1 MNKIHFRNHQQIIFN
16 ELTKSRKSVLIAVA
30 WLNFEL
36 YEYIFLELITR
47 KVKVEII
54 VNDDVANNRHNECI
68 NRLIESGVKIKKIRM
83 FNKSNYMHHKFC
95 IIDGEKILIGSYNWS
110 KNAGSN
116 FENLM
121 ELEDVNIING
131 AKVEFNYLWKLNKET
146 LKLQKKLKCRNC
158 SEVKYSIMILRESRY
173 HTSYNIVSICNCD
186 GFEELKTDSLDI
198 LLYNSIVGII
208 DLYNEQI
215 EQVREYPEQIEIL
228 NSECDYDL
236 LNIYSQLQADYH
248 IHGIGIIEYE
258 ITSPDGDGEWLTK
271 IIWKDRFASSLYEK
285 YYDTFNLL

>member
-1 MNKIHFRNHQQIIFN
+1 
-16 ELTKSRKSVLIAVA
+16 
-30 WLNFEL
+30 
-36 YEYIFLELITR
+36 
-47 KVKVEII
+47 
-54 VNDDVANNRHNECI
+54 
-68 NRLIESGVKIKKIRM
+68 
-83 FNKSNYMHHKFC
+83 
-95 IIDGEKILIGSYNWS
+95 
-110 KNAGSN
+110 
-116 FENLM
+116 
-121 ELEDVNIING
+121 
-131 AKVEFNYLWKLNKET
+131 
-146 LKLQKKLKCRNC
+146 
-158 SEVKYSIMILRESRY
+158 MILRESRY

>member
-146 LKLQKKLKCRNC
+146 LKL
-158 SEVKYSIMILRESRY
+158 
-173 HTSYNIVSICNCD
+173 
-186 GFEELKTDSLDI
+186 
-198 LLYNSIVGII
+198 
-208 DLYNEQI
+208 
-215 EQVREYPEQIEIL
+215 
-228 NSECDYDL
+228 
-236 LNIYSQLQADYH
+236 
-248 IHGIGIIEYE
+248 
-258 ITSPDGDGEWLTK
+258 
-271 IIWKDRFASSLYEK
+271 
-285 YYDTFNLL
+285 